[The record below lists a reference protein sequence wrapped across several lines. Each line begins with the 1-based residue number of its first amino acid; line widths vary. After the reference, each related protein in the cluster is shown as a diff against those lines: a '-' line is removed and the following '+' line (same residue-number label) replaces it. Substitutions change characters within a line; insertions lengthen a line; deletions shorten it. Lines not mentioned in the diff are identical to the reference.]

1 MSIIGRTRA
10 SLSVENHPV
19 IGAWIVLGCK
29 CGTKNRGLKTRL
41 LPSGFG
47 PSFLRKVWPHDLV
60 LVRGSLKTRL
70 HFSLVALAIGEAG
83 SL

>member
-19 IGAWIVLGCK
+19 MELDVNVEQK
-29 CGTKNRGLKTRL
+29 QGTQHQH